1 MKIIIYAVLMLFF
14 YALSVQSQSSS
25 DWVSISEEI
34 KYQFIGTYD
43 KAKLN
48 EITTTDLNDFSKI
61 GAEYPKALYNVNL
74 YRVQYSSVIPEF
86 DNRPTVAY
94 GLLAVPLGITGT
106 MPVVSYQHGTLFS
119 RNAVPSYPDSSME
132 TKLEIAGFSGQ
143 GYILIAADYF
153 GKGLSKEFDS
163 FLVKASTQQACLD
176 MYLASKIVCDDLK
189 IKQGQLFLS
198 GWSQGGWCT
207 LVFLNKLES
216 LGIPV
221 TAAGVMSAPTDVFM
235 LINRWIHNP
244 QPIDAPYLNGE
255 IAILVYAY
263 EEYYKVPGLAASVL
277 RPEYLQVSKD
287 FYENKISYE
296 ELYNKVPSKLSDYFQ
311 ADYIKTNSISE
322 DRFSQ
327 LLQQNQSYHW
337 RSITPLQT
345 YFGEID
351 EAVCEYI
358 ATLMQGYQKIMGGAE
373 VTAIDAGSKADHH
386 GTFAYA
392 IPKQK
397 IWFDSFLV
405 Q

>member
-1 MKIIIYAVLMLFF
+1 MKIIIYAALLFSF
-14 YALSVQSQSSS
+14 CTLVVQSETNNS
-25 DWVSISEEI
+25 WVSVSEGI
-34 KYQFIGTYD
+34 KYQYIGTYD

-48 EITTTDLNDFSKI
+48 DITTKELNDFSKI
-61 GAEYPKALYNVNL
+61 GVEYPKALYNVNL
-74 YRVQYSSVIPEF
+74 YRVQYQSVIPEF
-86 DNRPTVAY
+86 DNRPTIAY
-94 GLLAVPLGITGT
+94 GLIAVPVDLTGT

-132 TKLEIAGFSGQ
+132 TMLEIAGFSGQ

-176 MYLASKIVCDDLK
+176 MYLASKYVCDDLK

-216 LGIPV
+216 VGIPV

-235 LINRWIHNP
+235 LINRWLHNP
-244 QPIDAPYLNGE
+244 QPVDAPYLNGE

-287 FYENKISYE
+287 FYQNKITYE
-296 ELYNKVPSKLSDYFQ
+296 ELYNKVPSKLSEYLR
-311 ADYIKTNSISE
+311 ADYINNNSTGE
-322 DRFSQ
+322 DRFSL
-327 LLQQNQSYHW
+327 LLQQNQSYRW

-345 YFGEID
+345 YYGEID

-358 ATLMQGYQKIMGGAE
+358 ATLMVGYQKIMGGAE

-386 GTFAYA
+386 GTFAFA

-397 IWFDSFLV
+397 VWFDSFLAK
-405 Q
+405 

>member
-1 MKIIIYAVLMLFF
+1 MIKISISIFI
-14 YALSVQSQSSS
+14 LSVFTVTLKAQVS
-25 DWVSISEEI
+25 DSWVSVSEGI
-34 KYQFIGTYD
+34 KYQFIGSYD
-43 KAKLN
+43 KERLN
-48 EITTTDLNDFSKI
+48 QITTTELNDFSKI
-61 GAEYPKALYNVNL
+61 GVEYPKAKYNVNL
-74 YRVQYSSVIPEF
+74 YRVQYNSVIPEF

-94 GLLAVPLGITGT
+94 GLVAIPEGLNGT
-106 MPVVSYQHGTLFS
+106 LPVVSYQHGTLFS

-153 GKGLSKEFDS
+153 GKGLSKEYDS
-163 FLVKASTQQACLD
+163 FLAKASTQQACLD
-176 MYLASKIVCDDLK
+176 MYLASKYVCDDLK
-189 IKQGQLFLS
+189 IKQGNLFLS

-216 LGIPV
+216 VGIPV
-221 TAAGVMSAPTDVFM
+221 TAAGVMSTPTDVFM
-235 LINRWIHNP
+235 LINRWLHNP

-255 IAILVYAY
+255 VAILVYAY

-287 FYENKISYE
+287 FYQNKIPYE
-296 ELYNKVPSKLSDYFQ
+296 ELYNKVPSKLSEYLRE
-311 ADYIKTNSISE
+311 DYINSNSLGE
-322 DRFSQ
+322 DIFSQ
-327 LLQQNQSYHW
+327 LLQQNQSYRW

-345 YFGEID
+345 YYGEVD

-358 ATLMQGYQKIMGGAE
+358 ATLMVGYQKIMGGAE

-386 GTFAYA
+386 GTFAFA
-392 IPKQK
+392 IPRQK
-397 IWFDSFLV
+397 TWFDGFLT

>member
-1 MKIIIYAVLMLFF
+1 MKTLSLSILILSFCTI
-14 YALSVQSQSSS
+14 ALQSQITDSWIS
-25 DWVSISEEI
+25 VSEGI

-48 EITTTDLNDFSKI
+48 EITTTELNDFSKI
-61 GAEYPKALYNVNL
+61 GVEYPKAQYSVNL
-74 YRVQYSSVIPEF
+74 YRVQYPSVIPEF
-86 DNRPTVAY
+86 DNKQTVAY
-94 GLLAVPLGITGT
+94 GLVAVPVGLTGT
-106 MPVVSYQHGTLFS
+106 LPVVSYQHGTLFS

-153 GKGLSKEFDS
+153 GKGLSKEYDS
-163 FLVKASTQQACLD
+163 FLAKASTQQACLD
-176 MYLASKIVCDDLK
+176 MYMASKHVCDDLK
-189 IKQGQLFLS
+189 LKQGQLFLS

-244 QPIDAPYLNGE
+244 QPVDAPYLNGE

-287 FYENKISYE
+287 FYQNKISYE

-311 ADYIKTNSISE
+311 TEYIKKNSLSE
-322 DRFSQ
+322 DNFSR
-327 LLQQNQSYHW
+327 LLQQNQSYRW

-345 YFGEID
+345 YYGEID

-358 ATLMQGYQKIMGGAE
+358 ATLMVGYQKILGGAE

-386 GTFAYA
+386 GTFAFA

-397 IWFDSFLV
+397 IWFDSFLAK
-405 Q
+405 

>member
-1 MKIIIYAVLMLFF
+1 MKSITFTILMLSFCI
-14 YALSVQSQSSS
+14 LTVQSQISA
-25 DWVSISEEI
+25 DWVKISEGI

-48 EITTTDLNDFSKI
+48 AITTTELNDFSKI
-61 GAEYPKALYNVNL
+61 GVEYPKALYNVNL
-74 YRVQYSSVIPEF
+74 YRVQYNSVIPEF

-94 GLLAVPLGITGT
+94 GLIAVPVGLTGT
-106 MPVVSYQHGTLFS
+106 IPVVSYQHGTLFS

-163 FLVKASTQQACLD
+163 FLAKASTQQACLD

-235 LINRWIHNP
+235 LINRWLHNP
-244 QPIDAPYLNGE
+244 QPVDAPYINGE

-277 RPEYLQVSKD
+277 RPEYLQVSRD
-287 FYENKISYE
+287 FYENKIPYE
-296 ELYNKVPSKLSDYFQ
+296 ELYNKVPSKLSEYFRTDYV
-311 ADYIKTNSISE
+311 NSNSLGE

-327 LLQQNQSYHW
+327 LLQQNQSYRW

-345 YFGEID
+345 YYGEID

-358 ATLMQGYQKIMGGAE
+358 ATLMVGYQKIMGGAE
-373 VTAIDAGSKADHH
+373 VTAIDAGSMADHH
-386 GTFAYA
+386 GTFAFA

-397 IWFDSFLV
+397 TWFDSFLS